1 MDYDRGYAIR
11 LYGDPIL
18 RKEAASVSDVSDDVR
33 ALADGMVK
41 TMRRE
46 EGVGLSAPQVGAL
59 LRLIVVA
66 SDPDDEHSDP
76 IALVNPVVEGKS
88 SDEWEAEEGCL
99 SIPDVYADITRPERI
114 TVQALDLSGEPA
126 SMEADGWAA
135 RVLLHEI
142 DHLNGVLFIDHLGHL
157 RRARLRGQ
165 LNRLARLPREGMEG
179 LG

>member
-1 MDYDRGYAIR
+1 MDDDCGYAIR

-18 RKEAASVSDVSDDVR
+18 RQKAASVADVCDDLR
-33 ALADGMVK
+33 ALADGMVE
-41 TMRRE
+41 TMHRE

-59 LRLIVVA
+59 VRLIVVA

-76 IALVNPVVEGKS
+76 IALVNPIVDEQS
-88 SDEWEAEEGCL
+88 SDEWQAEEGCL
-99 SIPDVYADITRPERI
+99 SIPDVFADITRSERI
-114 TVQALDLSGEPA
+114 TVGACDLDGEPM
-126 SMEADGWAA
+126 SMQADGWAT

-157 RRARLRGQ
+157 QRARLRGQ